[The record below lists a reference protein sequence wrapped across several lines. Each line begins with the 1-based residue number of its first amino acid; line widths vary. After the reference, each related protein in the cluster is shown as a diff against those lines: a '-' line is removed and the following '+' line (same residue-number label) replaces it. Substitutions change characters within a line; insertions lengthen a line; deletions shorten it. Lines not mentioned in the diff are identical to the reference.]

1 MLRALADCNNFY
13 ASCERVLNPA
23 LRGVPIVVLSNN
35 DGCIIARS
43 SEAKSLGIPMGAPYF
58 QVRRVCEAH
67 GVKIFSSNFAVYG
80 DFSARVMEV
89 LQAQA
94 RDIEVYSVDEA
105 FLGFPD
111 MSEAEAAQLGQ
122 QIQAQVLE
130 QTGIPVSL
138 GMGPTKVWCKLAN
151 EYAKN
156 HPETR
161 GVFVVPYDEAQR
173 LEFLRHVEVE
183 DLWGV
188 GSGLGARLRS
198 HGLVLASDL
207 ATVDPSYVRKFA
219 GVVGERLALEIR
231 GTPCYDVD
239 EKAVSRQSILVSRS
253 FGRPVQ
259 SLEDLAEAVA
269 THAMRAAE
277 KLREDH
283 LVANAIVVMLRT
295 NRHRQDQA
303 QYRADE
309 VEVLEVFTDDARLLV
324 AAAAKALARIYRP
337 GFIYK
342 KAGVYLSGL
351 QSAHTVQPSL
361 PGLSSGRESTRPQ
374 LMKVMDRL
382 NEELGPDTIRLAS
395 TGFERSWKGKS
406 ELPSK
411 TALPWS
417 KPASSPKSRLRFH
430 E

>member
-1 MLRALADCNNFY
+1 MLCALADCNNFY
-13 ASCERVLNPA
+13 ASCERALNPA

-35 DGCIIARS
+35 DGCVIARS
-43 SEAKSLGIPMGAPYF
+43 AESKALGIPMGAPYF

-67 GVKIFSSNFAVYG
+67 GVKVFSSNFAAYG
-80 DFSARVMEV
+80 DFSARVMAV
-89 LQAQA
+89 LQEQA
-94 RDIEVYSVDEA
+94 RDLEVYSVDEA

-111 MSEAEAAQLGQ
+111 MPETDAALLGQ
-122 QIQAQVLE
+122 RIKTAVWE
-130 QTGIPVSL
+130 QTGIPISL

-156 HPETR
+156 HPHTG
-161 GVFVVPYDEAQR
+161 GVFVVPYTEAAR
-173 LEFLRHVEVE
+173 LEFLKHVAVE

-188 GSGLGARLRS
+188 GEGLGARLRS
-198 HGLVLASDL
+198 HGMVLASDL
-207 ATVDPSYVRKFA
+207 ATADPSYVRKFA

-231 GTPCYDVD
+231 GISCYEVD
-239 EKAVSRQSILVSRS
+239 EKPVTRQSILVSRS

-259 SLEDLAEAVA
+259 DLTDLTEAIA

-283 LVANAIVVMLRT
+283 LMAKAIVVMLRT

-309 VEVLEVFTDDARLLV
+309 VEVLETYTDDARLLC
-324 AAAAKALARIYRP
+324 AAATRALERIYRP

-342 KAGVYLSGL
+342 KAGVYLSDI
-351 QSAHTVQPSL
+351 QTAHTVQPTL
-361 PGLSSGRESTRPQ
+361 PGLGTTPEGTRPG
-374 LMKVMDRL
+374 LMKVVDRL
-382 NEELGPDTIRLAS
+382 NEMLGPDTIRLAS
-395 TGFERSWKGKS
+395 TGFERSWKGQS
-406 ELPSK
+406 AQPSK
-411 TALPWS
+411 ATLPWA
-417 KPASSPKSRLRFH
+417 KPAAGPKSRLRFH